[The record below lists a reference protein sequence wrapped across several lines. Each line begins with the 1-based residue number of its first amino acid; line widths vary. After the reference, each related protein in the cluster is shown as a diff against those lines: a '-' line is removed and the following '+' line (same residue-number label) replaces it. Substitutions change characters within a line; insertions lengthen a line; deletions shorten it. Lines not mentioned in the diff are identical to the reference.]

1 MFEFQCFHFD
11 SLLILNHTMLFACD
25 AVLFHLPRLF
35 VFEWSSVAVLWVCVS
50 LALTFV
56 SLSEFV
62 AVGRSCMACQFV
74 VGVGNLGFVS
84 AENPLLGAI
93 RIV

>member
-1 MFEFQCFHFD
+1 MARCYLHVAPFCFIHP
-11 SLLILNHTMLFACD
+11 TCLFSNGPL
-25 AVLFHLPRLF
+25 V
-35 VFEWSSVAVLWVCVS
+35 E
-50 LALTFV
+50 

-62 AVGRSCMACQFV
+62 AVGRSCMACKFV

-93 RIV
+93 